1 MGDKMNHYKSK
12 SKTMISNDSVVTPF
26 PGSPAANLSHHAKQ
40 PIHYGLQSGA
50 SELINEMAL
59 TMRATM
65 EQCQPHALAA
75 AAKASLRGYLCE
87 PELLQPEHRIGD
99 TTAYKRHL
107 LYADPTKQFSI
118 LAIVWMP
125 GQQTPIHG
133 HTAWGALGIYSGT
146 PYCEVF
152 NTGSKQQPRMTLEPT
167 MKLCMHPA
175 EVNTVQ
181 PGIDDVHRIGND
193 SRTAA
198 ITIHIY
204 GRDLLACPGSIN
216 ITFN

>member
-1 MGDKMNHYKSK
+1 MNHDKSNA
-12 SKTMISNDSVVTPF
+12 TISNNSVVTPF
-26 PGSPAANLSHHAKQ
+26 PGSPAANLEHHSKRSIQ
-40 PIHYGLQSGA
+40 YGLQPGTSD
-50 SELINEMAL
+50 LIDEMAA
-59 TMRATM
+59 TMRATL

-87 PELLQPEHRIGD
+87 PELLRPEQRRGN
-99 TTAYKRHL
+99 TNSYTRHL
-107 LYADPTKQFSI
+107 LYADPDKQFSI
-118 LAIVWMP
+118 LSIVWMP
-125 GQQTPIHG
+125 GQRTPIHG

-152 NTGSKQQPRMTLEPT
+152 NTGSKQQARMTLEPT
-167 MKLCMHPA
+167 MKLCMHSG

-193 SRTAA
+193 SPTPA

-204 GRDLLACPGSIN
+204 GRDLLASPGSIN

>member
-1 MGDKMNHYKSK
+1 MDNKMNHYKSK
-12 SKTMISNDSVVTPF
+12 TTISNDSVVTPF
-26 PGSPAANLSHHAKQ
+26 PGNPAANLRGHTGRS
-40 PIHYGLQSGA
+40 IHYGLQPGA
-50 SELINEMAL
+50 SDLINEMAN
-59 TMRATM
+59 TMQATLK
-65 EQCQPHALAA
+65 QCQPHALAA

-87 PELLQPEHRIGD
+87 PELLRPEQRSGA
-99 TTAYKRHL
+99 TNAYTRHL
-107 LYADPTKQFSI
+107 LYADPAKQFSI
-118 LAIVWMP
+118 LAIIWMP
-125 GQQTPIHG
+125 GQRTPIHG

-152 NTGSKQQPRMTLEPT
+152 NTGSKQQPRMMLKPTL
-167 MKLCMHPA
+167 KLCLHRGD
-175 EVNTVQ
+175 VNTVQ

-204 GRDLLACPGSIN
+204 GRDLLASPGSIN